1 MIMKRTWLVLLAVVV
16 SIGSAACGPEAQP
29 APTSTPTS
37 TPEPT
42 ATPTATPTPTPT
54 PTPEPVEITVY
65 FTNSD
70 RYAEGT
76 PPYEEPVTRTVDAS
90 ANMPEAVIDEF
101 FEGPTAEEREQG
113 LELIDSGFTGFSSL
127 TIEDGVANIHL
138 TGDCQSRGA
147 VYTVAQPIMKNLLQF
162 SDVEYVKIYDAQG
175 NTELPD
181 GESNSIPACLE
192 P

>member
-1 MIMKRTWLVLLAVVV
+1 MRRIWLIVLAVALCV
-16 SIGSAACGPEAQP
+16 GTAACGAGAQP

-37 TPEPT
+37 TP
-42 ATPTATPTPTPT
+42 TPTPTSTPTPTPTAT

-76 PPYEEPVTRTVDAS
+76 PPYEEAVKRMVDAS
-90 ANMPEAVIDEF
+90 SNLPEAVIREF

-127 TIEDGVANIHL
+127 TIEDEVAKIHL

-147 VYTVAQPIMKNLLQF
+147 VYTIAQPVVKNLLQF
-162 SDVEYVKIYDAQG
+162 PNVDYVKIYDAQG
-175 NTELPD
+175 NTELPEGD
-181 GESNSIPACLE
+181 SNSIPACLE